1 MESHPST
8 KGAEGWGTHK
18 IKGKGSGQ
26 ECPLYTAHFWRP
38 LSYIAP

>member
-26 ECPLYTAHFWRP
+26 ECPLYAGANA
-38 LSYIAP
+38 SDE